1 MVMPWEQEIY
11 DEILEA
17 YERARGSDIRED
29 PFVYFEIVKL
39 MEILRKEYGY
49 DREKLKEV
57 ITNSIVLMLALFFK
71 KDDDDFDAGRE
82 LTKEEQDQ
90 MKALLQDAYKIATS
104 NSTA

>member
-1 MVMPWEQEIY
+1 MPFEQEIY

-17 YERARGSDIRED
+17 YERARGIDIRED

-39 MEILRKEYGY
+39 MEILKKEYCY
-49 DREKLKEV
+49 DREKIKDI
-57 ITNSIVLMLALFFK
+57 ITNSIVLMLSLFFK
-71 KDDDDFDAGRE
+71 KDDGDFDSGRE

-90 MKALLQDAYKIATS
+90 MKSMLQDAYNIATS